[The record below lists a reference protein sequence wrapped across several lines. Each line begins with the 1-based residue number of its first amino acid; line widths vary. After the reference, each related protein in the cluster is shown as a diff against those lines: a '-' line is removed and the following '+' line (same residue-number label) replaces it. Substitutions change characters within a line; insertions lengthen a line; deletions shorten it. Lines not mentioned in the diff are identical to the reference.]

1 MLVKNYLSDNIK
13 FHLKLLKRNWL
24 KQSQN
29 KLAYIY
35 YDLMSRVWK
44 EEKKAKMKKKKKKE
58 RPFGQWVRKEAQRKW
73 GLIQS
78 WRTEWVRVSRRE
90 EKNRESKR
98 KLWEIYS
105 EEESVKKKSFFFVQV
120 VFLSVVISI

>member
-1 MLVKNYLSDNIK
+1 MVEAQSKQVGLHLLWFDVKSVK
-13 FHLKLLKRNWL
+13 GR
-24 KQSQN
+24 
-29 KLAYIY
+29 
-35 YDLMSRVWK
+35 K
-44 EEKKAKMKKKKKKE
+44 EGKDEEKKKE

-78 WRTEWVRVSRRE
+78 WRTAWVRVSRRE

-120 VFLSVVISI
+120 VFLSIVISI